1 MPASGWLADTRASYD
16 SVAVSHADHVRD
28 ALAGCTVE
36 AQMPLDVGGS
46 APGAV
51 LFARATGTAAGE
63 GGPGQTVSR

>member
-36 AQMPLDVGGS
+36 AQMPLDVDGS
-46 APGAV
+46 
-51 LFARATGTAAGE
+51 RSR
-63 GGPGQTVSR
+63 GGPLRACYRYGCR